1 MSRAPEREN
10 LDDLYYGSNSH
21 NFIQALRTFPIIYN
35 YVSRNSE
42 KQIIADLKNNR
53 RAINPDLYKSY
64 SENLRKAVGGVL
76 DSDNYGD
83 KFWEMQQEMQANVS
97 RFAAYKA
104 HQATQ
109 EILEYVDSD
118 DYETK
123 AKQIINRYNRYQV
136 AEYNTTVA
144 RSRTALQWVEFT
156 EDDLKNQMYPN
167 LKWLPSSSA
176 DPREEHR
183 LFYGLVLPKNDPFW
197 NSNYP
202 GNLWNCKCDW
212 EETDEPAFTGEV
224 AYVKPHNGLG
234 GNPAKDKIIFTDD
247 ASYVKNAG
255 KEIDRLV
262 LGCVRNNHL
271 EWAKNHLKGTS
282 VKHPDVESEI
292 KFSTR
297 GIKEYLNQPFDDIYL
312 KNELIRS
319 MDKILEKAEFQGTSE
334 YKGKRSLIFKTT
346 VNNNH
351 YFLIVRKY
359 TNGLFFHS
367 ITDSDKVLLDIK
379 RK

>member
-136 AEYNTTVA
+136 AEYNTAVA

-255 KEIDRLV
+255 KETDKLV
-262 LGCVRNNHL
+262 LGCVRSNHF
-271 EWAKNHLKGTS
+271 EWAKNHLIGTS
-282 VKHPDVESEI
+282 VKHPEI
-292 KFSTR
+292 EGEIRFSYNRT
-297 GIKEYLNQPFDDIYL
+297 KEYLNQPHDDYEL
-312 KNELIRS
+312 KNELIRH
-319 MDKILEKAEFQGTSE
+319 MPQILKNAKYMGRTE
-334 YKGKRSLIFKTT
+334 YKGRKSLIFKTQIKEKT
-346 VNNNH
+346 N
-351 YFLIVRKY
+351 YLIANKEDDGAIIFY
-359 TNGLFFHS
+359 S
-367 ITDSDKVLLDIK
+367 ISQSDKVLIGIK
-379 RK
+379 K

>member
-53 RAINPDLYKSY
+53 RHKSRPVQTY

-136 AEYNTTVA
+136 AEYNTTA
-144 RSRTALQWVEFT
+144 GEA
-156 EDDLKNQMYPN
+156 
-167 LKWLPSSSA
+167 
-176 DPREEHR
+176 
-183 LFYGLVLPKNDPFW
+183 
-197 NSNYP
+197 
-202 GNLWNCKCDW
+202 
-212 EETDEPAFTGEV
+212 EPL
-224 AYVKPHNGLG
+224 YNG
-234 GNPAKDKIIFTDD
+234 
-247 ASYVKNAG
+247 
-255 KEIDRLV
+255 
-262 LGCVRNNHL
+262 
-271 EWAKNHLKGTS
+271 
-282 VKHPDVESEI
+282 
-292 KFSTR
+292 
-297 GIKEYLNQPFDDIYL
+297 
-312 KNELIRS
+312 
-319 MDKILEKAEFQGTSE
+319 
-334 YKGKRSLIFKTT
+334 
-346 VNNNH
+346 
-351 YFLIVRKY
+351 
-359 TNGLFFHS
+359 
-367 ITDSDKVLLDIK
+367 
-379 RK
+379 

>member
-1 MSRAPEREN
+1 
-10 LDDLYYGSNSH
+10 
-21 NFIQALRTFPIIYN
+21 
-35 YVSRNSE
+35 
-42 KQIIADLKNNR
+42 
-53 RAINPDLYKSY
+53 
-64 SENLRKAVGGVL
+64 VGGVL

-136 AEYNTTVA
+136 AEYNTAVA

-255 KEIDRLV
+255 KETDKLV
-262 LGCVRNNHL
+262 LGCVRSNHF
-271 EWAKNHLKGTS
+271 EWAKNHLIGTS
-282 VKHPDVESEI
+282 VKHPEI
-292 KFSTR
+292 EGEIRFSYNRT
-297 GIKEYLNQPFDDIYL
+297 KEYLNQPHDDYEL
-312 KNELIRS
+312 KNELIRH
-319 MDKILEKAEFQGTSE
+319 MPQILKNAKYMGRTE
-334 YKGKRSLIFKTT
+334 YKGRKSLIFKTQIKEKT
-346 VNNNH
+346 N
-351 YFLIVRKY
+351 YLIANKEDDGAIIFY
-359 TNGLFFHS
+359 S
-367 ITDSDKVLLDIK
+367 ISQSDKVLIGIK
-379 RK
+379 K